1 MRGLP
6 AYKRFYNT
14 AATIIATV
22 IVVRSHDGRVVR
34 RWLVE
39 ETASGTSAREAELV
53 EKPLR
58 LAPLASPLAWRI
70 IQELARSPD
79 YPSALAARLKVHEQ
93 KVYYHVRRLEAAG
106 LLRVAR
112 VEAKQGAS
120 AKIFAPTAEAFAV
133 VLRGRGTVIPAP
145 SLAVSGSLAAFL
157 KEFSRDGVFD
167 GSIVV
172 GSPYAHGPFLT
183 TSRDS
188 PYAVQVGFVL
198 GRLFRPAKGFV
209 VKLDTEVKAAG
220 ADKENMVLVGGPVV
234 NIIMYDL
241 NPHLEVNFDWKQVW
255 RMESSRSGRSYTEE
269 HVGLVAKVRNPWKPG
284 KTIVALS
291 GIHYPGTSAA
301 ILGLTQF
308 AEDLLDGYEP
318 GVDFYRVV
326 AGQDRDGDGRIDT
339 VAILE

>member
-1 MRGLP
+1 MLI
-6 AYKRFYNT
+6 YKAFYNIPE
-14 AATIIATV
+14 TIIGIV
-22 IVVRSHDGRVVR
+22 IISGANSVRMVR

-39 ETASGTSAREAELV
+39 ETGSGTSAREAELV
-53 EKPLR
+53 EKPSR
-58 LAPLASPLAWRI
+58 LAALASPLAWRI

-79 YPSALAARLKVHEQ
+79 YPSALASRLKVHEQ

-106 LLRVAR
+106 LVRVAR
-112 VEAKQGAS
+112 VEAKQGAA
-120 AKIFAPTAEAFAV
+120 AKVFAPTAEAFAV
-133 VLRGRGTVIPAP
+133 VLKGRGVVIPAP
-145 SLAVSGSLAAFL
+145 SLAGSGILATFL
-157 KEFSRDGVFD
+157 EEFSRDGVFD

-188 PYAVQVGFVL
+188 PYAVQVGFFL
-198 GRLFRPAKGFV
+198 GRLFRPPKGFA

-234 NIIMYDL
+234 NIITYDL
-241 NPHLEVNFDWKQVW
+241 NPHLEVNFDWKQAW
-255 RMESSRSGRSYTEE
+255 RMESSRSGRSYVEE
-269 HVGLVAKVRNPWKPG
+269 HVGLVAKVRNPWKPR
-284 KTIVALS
+284 KTIVVLS

-308 AEDLLDGYEP
+308 ADDLLEDYEP

-326 AGQDRDGDGRIDT
+326 AGQDRDGDGRIDA
-339 VAILE
+339 VSILE